1 MRSKSSAKSKST
13 MPPIELRLSHVE
25 AVHLKRLLVAGAKAD
40 VSVMI
45 NSRDSSTKHLAL
57 TSLFVASELC
67 EHLDEVCLP
76 VVFGW
81 YGLEEFPAIT
91 PA

>member
-1 MRSKSSAKSKST
+1 
-13 MPPIELRLSHVE
+13 MPPVELRLSHAE

-40 VSVMI
+40 VSVM
-45 NSRDSSTKHLAL
+45 NSSRDSSTKHLAQ
-57 TSLFVASELC
+57 TSLFIASELC
-67 EHLDEVCLP
+67 EQLDEVCSP

-81 YGLEEFPAIT
+81 DGLEEFPTIT

>member
-1 MRSKSSAKSKST
+1 

-25 AVHLKRLLVAGAKAD
+25 AVYLKRLLVAGAKAD